1 MREGGRERSCRK
13 NSFKPLAAKLISLLK
28 FLAVHKQNLIV
39 MLLME
44 HTSKRTHI
52 QTQANTHTDAYRGI
66 SLSLIQRVHIC
77 NCCPMCHNS
86 ILYLHFI
93 FAILR
98 LWLRFL
104 LYSCIEILFGALF
117 LLLSEI
123 NVCAEGAQKV
133 HTKPV
138 CPSVCLES
146 SCRYPVNEWRSIDE
160 RMWICFSFLSQ
171 MNLCANLC

>member
-44 HTSKRTHI
+44 HTQANTHI

-133 HTKPV
+133 HTKPD
-138 CPSVCLES
+138 CLSVCLS
-146 SCRYPVNEWRSIDE
+146 GVQLQIPCK
-160 RMWICFSFLSQ
+160 
-171 MNLCANLC
+171 